1 METTARRGASSP
13 IIIRVINKLECN
25 EMSRYA
31 VRMEMHT
38 VFGGGKP
45 KVRTHGGTRRRSDK
59 NIKMHLK
66 QDRGT

>member
-13 IIIRVINKLECN
+13 IIIRAINKMEWN

-38 VFGGGKP
+38 AFGGGTP
-45 KVRTHGGTRRRSDK
+45 KVSK
-59 NIKMHLK
+59 NTW
-66 QDRGT
+66 RN